1 MTQMNKKRKLKG
13 NLQEKDVLKKL
24 GISSWSE
31 LPKDKYD
38 DLAALIP
45 QTDRKDAVRIF
56 NKLPDYVQVSGE
68 LISLLKT
75 VSVDLVKQGDDSHK
89 KVLEGYQKTLDSLQ
103 KKLDQPR
110 LLPWTRNK
118 ITKQM
123 LEICDKMAKISEEHK
138 NWIQRMVGTIGGAAV
153 GLVAIVGLIL
163 GLPTGNNNK

>member
-1 MTQMNKKRKLKG
+1 MTQMSKKKKLKG

-24 GISSWSE
+24 GIKSWSE

-75 VSVDLVKQGDDSHK
+75 VSVDMIKQGNDSHK
-89 KVLEGYQKTLDSLQ
+89 KVLESYQKTLDSLQ
-103 KKLDQPR
+103 RKLDKPM
-110 LLPWTRNK
+110 LLPWTRK
-118 ITKQM
+118 QITNQM
-123 LEICDKMAKISEEHK
+123 LEICDKMAKINEEHK
-138 NWIQRMVGTIGGAAV
+138 NWMQRMVGTIGGVAV
-153 GLVAIVGLIL
+153 GLVAIVGLIF
-163 GLPTGNNNK
+163 GLPTGSNNK